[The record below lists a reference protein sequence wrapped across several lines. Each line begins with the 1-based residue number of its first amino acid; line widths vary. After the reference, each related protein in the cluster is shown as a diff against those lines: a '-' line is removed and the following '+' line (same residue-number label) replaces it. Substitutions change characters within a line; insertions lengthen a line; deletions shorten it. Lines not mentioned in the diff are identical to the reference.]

1 VRILLFTGKGGVG
14 KTTIAAATAARLA
27 RDGRKTLVVSTDAAH
42 SLADALDTPL
52 RADPSEVDSNLFAS
66 HVDSRALVDRSWP
79 RLREQARSVLAG
91 LGIDELD
98 AEELTV
104 LPGVDE
110 MLALGEVARLAAA
123 GTWDVVIVDCGPT
136 AETLRL
142 LALPEAL
149 AGYVDRLFGKRT
161 LRGAIA
167 GAGGAADALRTLAEH
182 LTDLRRVLTDPD
194 VTSVRLVFTPERVVV
209 AETRRTLSALALRG
223 IQVDELIANR
233 LAPRARRW
241 GGPAGAW
248 LRTRRGEQDV
258 VLGQLE
264 SSVTAPVRV
273 LEHRAS
279 EPVGSAPLLEL
290 ADELYAEFGPLD
302 GPGGERVPLLDVQR
316 IGDGYVLRIALP
328 LPDDSDLTL
337 ARVGDE
343 LAITVD
349 GLRRLVALPAA
360 LRRYEVVDA
369 EAGASGLVLR
379 MRPEVTA

>member
-42 SLADALDTPL
+42 SLADALGTPL
-52 RADPSEVDSNLFAS
+52 HADPSEVDPNLFAS

-110 MLALGEVARLAAA
+110 LLALGEVARLAAA

-142 LALPEAL
+142 LALPEAI

-167 GAGGAADALRTLAEH
+167 GASAAAEALRTLADH
-182 LTDLRRVLTDPD
+182 LTELRRVLTDPD

-233 LAPRARRW
+233 LAPKARRW

-264 SSVTAPVRV
+264 LSVTAPVRV

-290 ADELYAEFGPLD
+290 ADELYAEFDPLE

-316 IGDGYVLRIALP
+316 TDDGYVLRIALP
-328 LPDDSDLTL
+328 LPDDSDLSL

-349 GLRRLVALPAA
+349 GLRRLIALPAA

-369 EAGASGLVLR
+369 EAGESGLVLR
-379 MRPEVTA
+379 LRPEVTA

>member
-14 KTTIAAATAARLA
+14 KTTVAAATAARLA

-42 SLADALDTPL
+42 SLADALGTRL
-52 RADPSEVDSNLFAS
+52 HADPSEVDSNLFAS
-66 HVDSRALVDRSWP
+66 HVDSRELVDRSWP
-79 RLREQARSVLAG
+79 QLRERARSVLAG

-110 MLALGEVARLAAA
+110 LLALGEVARLAAA

-149 AGYVDRLFGKRT
+149 AGYVDRLFAKRA
-161 LRGAIA
+161 LRD
-167 GAGGAADALRTLAEH
+167 AADAVRLLAEH
-182 LTDLRRVLTDPD
+182 LAELRRVLTDPD
-194 VTSVRLVFTPERVVV
+194 VTSVRLVLTPERVVV

-248 LRTRRGEQDV
+248 LRTRRGEQDAEI
-258 VLGQLE
+258 G
-264 SSVTAPVRV
+264 
-273 LEHRAS
+273 RAH
-279 EPVGSAPLLEL
+279 V
-290 ADELYAEFGPLD
+290 
-302 GPGGERVPLLDVQR
+302 
-316 IGDGYVLRIALP
+316 
-328 LPDDSDLTL
+328 
-337 ARVGDE
+337 
-343 LAITVD
+343 
-349 GLRRLVALPAA
+349 
-360 LRRYEVVDA
+360 
-369 EAGASGLVLR
+369 
-379 MRPEVTA
+379 

>member
-42 SLADALDTPL
+42 SLADALGTPL
-52 RADPSEVDSNLFAS
+52 TADPSEVDSNLFAS
-66 HVDSRALVDRSWP
+66 HVDSRVLVDRSWP
-79 RLREQARSVLAG
+79 QLRDRMRAVLSG

-110 MLALGEVARLAAA
+110 LLALGEVARLAAT

-149 AGYVDRLFGKRT
+149 AGYLDRLFGKRS
-161 LRGAIA
+161 LRGALA
-167 GAGGAADALRTLAEH
+167 GANGAAESLAQLGAH
-182 LTDLRRVLTDPD
+182 LTELRQVLTDPD
-194 VTSVRLVFTPERVVV
+194 VTSVRLVLTPERVVV

-248 LRTRRGEQDV
+248 LRTRRGEQDE
-258 VLGQLE
+258 VLAELD
-264 SSVTAPVRV
+264 SSVTAPVHV
-273 LEHRAS
+273 LEHRAN
-279 EPVGSAPLLEL
+279 EPVGAGALLAL
-290 ADELYAEFGPLD
+290 ADELYAGFGPLD
-302 GPGGERVPLLDVQR
+302 GPGSERVPLLDVQR
-316 IGDGYVLRIALP
+316 TSEGYRLRIALP
-328 LPDDSDLTL
+328 LPADSDLGL

-349 GLRRLVALPAA
+349 GLRRLIALPAV
-360 LRRYEVVDA
+360 LRRYAVVDA
-369 EAGASGLVLR
+369 EADGTGLVLR

>member
-1 VRILLFTGKGGVG
+1 MRILLFTGKGGVG

-42 SLADALDTPL
+42 SLADALDTRL
-52 RADPSEVDSNLFAS
+52 HADPSEVDPNLFAS
-66 HVDSRALVDRSWP
+66 HVDSRELVDRSWP
-79 RLREQARSVLAG
+79 RLREQARGVLAG
-91 LGIDELD
+91 LGLDELD

-110 MLALGEVARLAAA
+110 LLALGEVARLAAA

-142 LALPEAL
+142 LALPEAI
-149 AGYVDRLFGKRT
+149 ARYVDRLFGKRV
-161 LRGAIA
+161 LREAM
-167 GAGGAADALRTLAEH
+167 RTLADH
-182 LTDLRRVLTDPD
+182 LTELRRVLTDPD

-233 LAPRARRW
+233 LAPKARRW

-248 LRTRRGEQDV
+248 LRTRRGEQDA

-273 LEHRAS
+273 LEHRAA
-279 EPVGSAPLLEL
+279 EPVGSAALLEL
-290 ADELYAEFGPLD
+290 ADELYTEFGPLD

-316 IGDGYVLRIALP
+316 TGDGYLLRIALP
-328 LPDDSDLTL
+328 LPDDSALNL

-349 GLRRLVALPAA
+349 GLRRLIALPAA
-360 LRRYEVVDA
+360 LRRYAVVDA
-369 EAGASGLVLR
+369 EASDAGLVLR
-379 MRPEVTA
+379 LRPEVRP

>member
-1 VRILLFTGKGGVG
+1 MRILLFTGKGGVG

-42 SLADALDTPL
+42 SLADALDTRL
-52 RADPSEVDSNLFAS
+52 RPDPSEVDSNLFAS
-66 HVDSRALVDRSWP
+66 HVDSRELVDRSWP
-79 RLREQARSVLAG
+79 RLREQARGVLAG

-110 MLALGEVARLAAA
+110 LLALGEVARLAAA

-142 LALPEAL
+142 LALPEAI
-149 AGYVDRLFGKRT
+149 ARYVDRLFGKRV
-161 LRGAIA
+161 LRE
-167 GAGGAADALRTLAEH
+167 ALRTLADH
-182 LTDLRRVLTDPD
+182 LTELRRVLTDPD

-209 AETRRTLSALALRG
+209 AETRRTLTALALRG

-233 LAPRARRW
+233 LAPKARRW

-273 LEHRAS
+273 LEHRAA
-279 EPVGSAPLLEL
+279 EPVGSAALLEL
-290 ADELYAEFGPLD
+290 ADELYAEWGPLD

-316 IGDGYVLRIALP
+316 TGDGYLLRIALP
-328 LPDDSDLTL
+328 LPDDSALNL

-349 GLRRLVALPAA
+349 GLRRLIALPAA

-369 EAGASGLVLR
+369 EASQAGLVLR
-379 MRPEVTA
+379 LRPEVTA